1 MICLYGLDVCL
12 PSRKLLLHSWTSWS
26 SGVWKPVR
34 RWVSKHESLSFTDNN
49 NNKNKLFFMCSGA
62 VQMVSP
68 VWKQEVTQTSDTP
81 ATTRFSGLWCHFS
94 DSWCM
99 TSGKAWCSWSVT
111 HRWPHAG
118 SSQYSGCLICFSH
131 LSVPPQTLRAA
142 GKSYLIVFLF
152 VFFPGCF
159 FLLSLILAVVVVTR
173 AEQEETQ
180 DAEAI
185 QREEE
190 FGRIVE
196 VLKRREEEEV
206 SKDSLLPQELG
217 GQWAAKY

>member
-1 MICLYGLDVCL
+1 MSLFRLMMHDFWEGLMQL
-12 PSRKLLLHSWTSWS
+12 
-26 SGVWKPVR
+26 
-34 RWVSKHESLSFTDNN
+34 
-49 NNKNKLFFMCSGA
+49 
-62 VQMVSP
+62 
-68 VWKQEVTQTSDTP
+68 
-81 ATTRFSGLWCHFS
+81 
-94 DSWCM
+94 
-99 TSGKAWCSWSVT
+99 
-111 HRWPHAG
+111 
-118 SSQYSGCLICFSH
+118 
-131 LSVPPQTLRAA
+131 TLRTA

-173 AEQEETQ
+173 AEQEETR

-217 GQWAAKY
+217 GQ

>member
-1 MICLYGLDVCL
+1 MFRCCPDGFNCVKAGSNPNFGYTSYDSFFWSLMSLFRLMMHDFWEGLMQL
-12 PSRKLLLHSWTSWS
+12 
-26 SGVWKPVR
+26 
-34 RWVSKHESLSFTDNN
+34 VSNSL
-49 NNKNKLFFMCSGA
+49 M
-62 VQMVSP
+62 
-68 VWKQEVTQTSDTP
+68 
-81 ATTRFSGLWCHFS
+81 TT
-94 DSWCM
+94 
-99 TSGKAWCSWSVT
+99 
-111 HRWPHAG
+111 G

-131 LSVPPQTLRAA
+131 LSVPLQTLRTA

-173 AEQEETQ
+173 AEQEETR

-217 GQWAAKY
+217 GQ